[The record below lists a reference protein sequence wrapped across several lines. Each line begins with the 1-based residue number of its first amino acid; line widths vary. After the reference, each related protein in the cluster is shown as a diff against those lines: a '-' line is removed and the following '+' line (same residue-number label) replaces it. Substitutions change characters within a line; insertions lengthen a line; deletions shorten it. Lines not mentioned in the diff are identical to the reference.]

1 MFIRLTIAH
10 VLVASSIVLLMAPA
24 AFAAEDPRVTE
35 LRQQIQQLEQQ
46 ASQFKSNIAEERA
59 KADSLRKEI
68 NLLNTQIQSIENQL
82 ALTSK
87 KIERTTFEIRG
98 VEGTIGEKETSISR
112 KKESIG
118 RLVFTLDQYDQENIL
133 ELLMKSSSMSD
144 FLRQEQY
151 AESVAQ
157 ELLEVIEDLKHEK
170 AVLEGSRQELKAKER
185 ELEQLSTEQMNTKL
199 SLGSA
204 KSGKN
209 TLLTRT
215 KGQEAE
221 YQKMLKEIEKRQA
234 EFFAELIELEQK
246 VIAGGFYN
254 VRVQAKNLPPKG
266 TKIFQPPYPKGE
278 YVITQ
283 GFGMTSYARRG
294 AYGGKPH
301 SGVDMV
307 AGYGTPVRSIGDG
320 VIIASG
326 VNNPGWGN
334 WIAVKHPNDLVSV
347 YGHLSSIVPF
357 GQGAAVQVGTVVGF
371 EGSTGNSTGSHLHL
385 SLYKEFFTYTNESN
399 GMLYFNYLQGTIN
412 ALDYM

>member
-1 MFIRLTIAH
+1 MRIF
-10 VLVASSIVLLMAPA
+10 ASSLLLVSVLAFFIPIE
-24 AFAAEDPRVTE
+24 AFAAEDPRVIE
-35 LRQQIQQLEQQ
+35 LRQQIEALERQ
-46 ASQFKSNIAEERA
+46 ASQYKSNIADERS

-68 NLLNTQIQSIENQL
+68 SLLSTQIQSIENQL
-82 ALTSK
+82 ALTGK

-118 RLVFTLDQYDQENIL
+118 RLVFALDQHDQENML
-133 ELLMKSSSMSD
+133 ELLIKSSSMSD

-151 AESVAQ
+151 AESVAG
-157 ELLEVIEDLKHEK
+157 ELLNVIEELKHEK
-170 AVLEGSRQELKAKER
+170 AVLEGSRQELKVKEK
-185 ELEQLSTEQMNTKL
+185 ELEQLSAEQLNTKL

-234 EFFAELIELEQK
+234 EFFADLIELEQK

-254 VRVQAKNLPPKG
+254 VRVQAQSVPPKG

-301 SGVDMV
+301 SGVDLV
-307 AGYGTPVRSIGDG
+307 AGHGTPVRSIGDG

-326 VNNPGWGN
+326 LKNPGWGN

-347 YGHLSSIVPF
+347 YGHLSSVVGF
-357 GQGAAVQVGTVVGF
+357 GQGAAVQAGTVVGF